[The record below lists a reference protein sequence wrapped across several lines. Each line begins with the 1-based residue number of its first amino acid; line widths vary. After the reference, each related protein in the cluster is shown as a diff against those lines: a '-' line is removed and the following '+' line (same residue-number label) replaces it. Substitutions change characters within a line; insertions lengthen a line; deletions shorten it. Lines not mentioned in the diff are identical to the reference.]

1 MTMVDETIEA
11 ILADRFATIPDLASR
26 LDCHFKNVS
35 FAGPFILVGTADRS
49 AARIPCRQVLLRR
62 AAEAVPGAQQV
73 VKAAAVPVAW
83 QEVEAAEAP
92 ASQQVVA
99 AEAPA
104 SQQEVAAAAPAS
116 QQVVVAAAAPAS
128 QQEVAASPGAQL
140 QEVVVVLAA

>member
-62 AAEAVPGAQQV
+62 AAEAVPGAR
-73 VKAAAVPVAW
+73 
-83 QEVEAAEAP
+83 QEVEAAE
-92 ASQQVVA
+92 
-99 AEAPA
+99 
-104 SQQEVAAAAPAS
+104 
-116 QQVVVAAAAPAS
+116 APAS

-140 QEVVVVLAA
+140 QEVVVLAA

>member
-1 MTMVDETIEA
+1 MSLGLAGVQRKEVALDGMAHTMTMADETIEA

-49 AARIPCRQVLLRR
+49 AARIPCCQVLLRR
-62 AAEAVPGAQQV
+62 AAEAVSVAQQE
-73 VKAAAVPVAW
+73 VA
-83 QEVEAAEAP
+83 
-92 ASQQVVA
+92 
-99 AEAPA
+99 APA
-104 SQQEVAAAAPAS
+104 SQQEVAAAEAVPVA
-116 QQVVVAAAAPAS
+116 QQEVAASEAPAS

>member
-49 AARIPCRQVLLRR
+49 AGRIPCRQVLLRR

-73 VKAAAVPVAW
+73 VEAAAVPVAW

-92 ASQQVVA
+92 ASQQ
-99 AEAPA
+99 
-104 SQQEVAAAAPAS
+104 EVAAAAPVA
-116 QQVVVAAAAPAS
+116 QQEVVAAAAPAS

>member
-62 AAEAVPGAQQV
+62 AAKAVPGAQQV
-73 VKAAAVPVAW
+73 VAATAVPVAW

-92 ASQQVVA
+92 ASQQ
-99 AEAPA
+99 
-104 SQQEVAAAAPAS
+104 
-116 QQVVVAAAAPAS
+116 VVAAAAPAS

>member
-1 MTMVDETIEA
+1 LAADPSLRGTLDALSLGLAGVQRKEVALDDMAHTMTMADETIEA

-49 AARIPCRQVLLRR
+49 AARIPCCQVLLRR

-73 VKAAAVPVAW
+73 V
-83 QEVEAAEAP
+83 EAAE
-92 ASQQVVA
+92 
-99 AEAPA
+99 
-104 SQQEVAAAAPAS
+104 
-116 QQVVVAAAAPAS
+116 AAPAS

>member
-73 VKAAAVPVAW
+73 VEAAAVPVAW
-83 QEVEAAEAP
+83 REVEAAAAPASRQEVEAAAAPASRQEVEAAAP

-99 AEAPA
+99 AADRK
-104 SQQEVAAAAPAS
+104 S
-116 QQVVVAAAAPAS
+116 VV
-128 QQEVAASPGAQL
+128 
-140 QEVVVVLAA
+140 